1 MFDKFVPDIYE
12 KSIYTID
19 YKKLKKR
26 GIKCLVFD
34 LDNTIAPYTLKKP
47 NKKLKDLFEELKDM
61 KFKLIIISNEIKK
74 RVEPFKDNLGIDSAY
89 LSMKPFKKKYKK
101 IQKLYNYKDTEI
113 ACIGDQLV
121 TDILGANRMGFTSI
135 LVNPISTNEFVTTR
149 ISRFFENII
158 IKYLTKGKLL
168 KRGKYYD

>member
-26 GIKCLVFD
+26 GIKCLIFD
-34 LDNTIAPYTLKKP
+34 LDNTIAPTNLKKP
-47 NKKLKDLFEELKDM
+47 NKKIKDLFEELKDM
-61 KFKLIIISNEIKK
+61 KFKIIIMSNEIKK
-74 RVEPFKDNLGIDSAY
+74 RIEPFKDILGIDSAY
-89 LSMKPFKKKYKK
+89 FSMKPLKRKYKK
-101 IQKLYNYKDTEI
+101 ILKLYNFKDTEI

-121 TDILGANRMGFTSI
+121 TDILGANRMGFTSV
-135 LVNPISTNEFVTTR
+135 LVNPISTSEFVTTR